1 VSVLILALAAGAV
14 TGIALGALGG
24 GGSVLTVPALIY
36 LLGFTPSA
44 ATTASLVIVTLTSV
58 TALSAHA
65 REGTVRWRAG
75 ALFASAGLIPAA
87 LGGAFSGQLPPAVL
101 TGAFSLIAGLAAL
114 RMLRPPAGGAAAV
127 PAGTGRITGTG
138 AGLGAVTGVLG
149 VGGGF
154 LAVPA
159 LVNVVGLRMR
169 AAVGTSLLVITA
181 NSLAALLAR
190 AGTAQSLDWAVVAP
204 FAGAAVLGAWD
215 GKRLAARVSGGTLQ
229 RIFAW
234 ALLAVAAL
242 MFLDVA
248 L

>member
-1 VSVLILALAAGAV
+1 MSVLILALLAGGV
-14 TGIALGALGG
+14 TGLALGALGG

-44 ATTASLVIVTLTSV
+44 ATTASLVIVTLTSA

-75 ALFASAGLIPAA
+75 ALFALAGLIPAA
-87 LGGAFSGQLPPAVL
+87 LGGAVSGLLPPAVL
-101 TGAFSLIAGLAAL
+101 TGAFALIAGLAAW
-114 RMLRPPAGGAAAV
+114 RMLRPSAEVAGST

-190 AGTAQSLDWAVVAP
+190 AGTAHSVDWAVVAP

-215 GKRLAARVSGGTLQ
+215 GKRLAARLSGGTLQ

-242 MFLDVA
+242 MFLDVV

>member
-1 VSVLILALAAGAV
+1 MSVLILALVAGAV
-14 TGIALGALGG
+14 TGLALGALGG

-44 ATTASLVIVTLTSV
+44 ATTASLVIVTLTSA

-75 ALFASAGLIPAA
+75 ALFALAGLLPAA
-87 LGGAFSGQLPPAVL
+87 LGGAVSGLLPPAVL
-101 TGAFSLIAGLAAL
+101 TGAFALVAGLAAV
-114 RMLRPPAGGAAAV
+114 RMLRPSPAATGA

-190 AGTAQSLDWAVVAP
+190 AGTTQSVDWAVVAP

-215 GKRLAARVSGGTLQ
+215 GKRLAARLSGGTLQ

-242 MFLDVA
+242 MLLDVV

>member
-1 VSVLILALAAGAV
+1 MSVLILALVAGAV
-14 TGIALGALGG
+14 TGLALGALGG

-44 ATTASLVIVTLTSV
+44 ATTASLVIVTLTST

-75 ALFASAGLIPAA
+75 ALFALAGLIPAA
-87 LGGAFSGQLPPAVL
+87 LGGAVSGLLPPAVL
-101 TGAFSLIAGLAAL
+101 TGAFALVAGLAAV
-114 RMLRPPAGGAAAV
+114 RMLRPSPTATGAPAS
-127 PAGTGRITGTG
+127 TGRITGTG

-190 AGTAQSLDWAVVAP
+190 AGTAQSVDWAVVAP

-215 GKRLAARVSGGTLQ
+215 GKRLAARLSGGTLQ

-234 ALLAVAAL
+234 SLLAVAAL
-242 MFLDVA
+242 MLLDVV

>member
-1 VSVLILALAAGAV
+1 MSVLILALVAGAV
-14 TGIALGALGG
+14 TGLALGALGG

-44 ATTASLVIVTLTSV
+44 ATTASLVIVTLTSA

-75 ALFASAGLIPAA
+75 ALFALAGLLPAA
-87 LGGAFSGQLPPAVL
+87 LGGAVSGLLPPAVL
-101 TGAFSLIAGLAAL
+101 TGAFALVAGLAAV
-114 RMLRPPAGGAAAV
+114 RMLRPSPAATGA

-190 AGTAQSLDWAVVAP
+190 AGTAQSVDWAVVAP

-215 GKRLAARVSGGTLQ
+215 GKRLAARLSGGTLQ

-242 MFLDVA
+242 MLLDVV